1 MDPDLQVGQWL
12 SRKERIA
19 LLVRSD
25 GRWLVETWLD
35 EDAVQRVAPGDKGL
49 FITDG
54 GQSSALSL
62 RVLAVDS
69 DAARTLTR
77 AELAAHLGGH
87 ILTREKGGQLVPE
100 RAIYHVTLA
109 LEPATQSM
117 AELANQSWRGKLSL
131 HARWEAPAWPYL
143 RQAMAVLVREIG
155 F

>member
-12 SRKERIA
+12 SRKEKIA
-19 LLVRSD
+19 LLVRND

-35 EDAVQRVAPGDKGL
+35 EESVQRVAPGDSAL

-54 GQSSALSL
+54 AQSSALRL
-62 RVLAVDS
+62 QVLAVDR
-69 DAARTLTR
+69 DAARVLPR

-87 ILTREKGGQLVPE
+87 ILTREKAGQLVPE

-109 LEPATQSM
+109 LEPASQSM
-117 AELANQSWRGKLSL
+117 AELLNQSWRGKLTI

-143 RQAMAVLVREIG
+143 RQAVAVLVREFG